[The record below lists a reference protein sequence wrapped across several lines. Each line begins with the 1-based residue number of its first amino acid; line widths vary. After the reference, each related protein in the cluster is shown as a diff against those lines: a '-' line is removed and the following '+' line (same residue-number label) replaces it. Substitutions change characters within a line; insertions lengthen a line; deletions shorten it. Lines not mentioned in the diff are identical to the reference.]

1 MTYGSAMSRSV
12 SFMMRFGRAI
22 LTANRELGLIEGWQR
37 KWRSCS
43 LCDKMGGLVVY
54 RASSRSWRSLFSCNK
69 AGQSGQGH
77 AAEGQSAAGCLC
89 VCGGRRAGAMD
100 AVCTGW
106 YRVKRGKK
114 ESRQDPETTRRQDD
128 REKLGGGMVAEAEF
142 PCFAS
147 SRYAPDKA
155 AVGSVAM
162 MAGEVPPTQI
172 GRGCTLQPSQGRYLD
187 VSQAYRL
194 TTLAPGWEI
203 AASSSL
209 TSRLH
214 P

>member
-1 MTYGSAMSRSV
+1 
-12 SFMMRFGRAI
+12 
-22 LTANRELGLIEGWQR
+22 
-37 KWRSCS
+37 
-43 LCDKMGGLVVY
+43 
-54 RASSRSWRSLFSCNK
+54 
-69 AGQSGQGH
+69 
-77 AAEGQSAAGCLC
+77 
-89 VCGGRRAGAMD
+89 
-100 AVCTGW
+100 
-106 YRVKRGKK
+106 
-114 ESRQDPETTRRQDD
+114 
-128 REKLGGGMVAEAEF
+128 MVAEAEF

-155 AVGSVAM
+155 AAGSVAM

-187 VSQAYRL
+187 VSQVYRL